1 MSRGREDRAR
11 EETLYCVDRHSGRT
25 SRAFSLLF
33 QSWLHMGSQAI
44 VGSARIVADTLQDLN
59 DLYCDPRGGD
69 DGRRCDEDERPRR
82 RDYEDE
88 RPRRRP
94 GYDNERPRRRDY

>member
-1 MSRGREDRAR
+1 MSRGREDRRR
-11 EETLYCVDRHSGRT
+11 EETLYCVDRRSERT

-59 DLYCDPRGGD
+59 DLYCDPRSSA
-69 DGRRCDEDERPRR
+69 DGRRCDEDERPPR

-88 RPRRRP
+88 RPPRRRE
-94 GYDNERPRRRDY
+94 YDNERHRRRDY